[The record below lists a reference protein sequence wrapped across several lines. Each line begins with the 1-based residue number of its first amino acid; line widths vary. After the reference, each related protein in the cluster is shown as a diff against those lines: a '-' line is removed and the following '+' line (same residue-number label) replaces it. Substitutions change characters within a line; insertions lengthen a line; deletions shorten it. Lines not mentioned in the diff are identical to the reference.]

1 MRRPIR
7 LFKQHI
13 NRGQALLSYKILPHL
28 VFPSIFEPNLL
39 ALVEFPQKVGPD
51 LVVQKAFD
59 VVASV
64 LDGKSDDD
72 LGTVFWFVDYGG
84 GADGVLG
91 ELVAYVLLHA
101 QGGDVGVEF
110 YHCLVRLGG

>member
-1 MRRPIR
+1 M
-7 LFKQHI
+7 
-13 NRGQALLSYKILPHL
+13 
-28 VFPSIFEPNLL
+28 FPSIFEPNLL